1 MSITPF
7 NFHQI
12 QHPAPVLNAE
22 LQGLFETGIG
32 IKIWPSIDGEMT
44 LNIECR
50 IAVSALY
57 KYSPYSAFFN
67 STFGNQPR
75 VSATGTVME
84 LKRFLCKKSHYITN
98 GFDS

>member
-1 MSITPF
+1 MTNYEANTKQNKNEYPFLISAKGKRKEKMTHILSLKIFITPF

-12 QHPAPVLNAE
+12 QLPIPVLNAE

-50 IAVSALY
+50 IAVSAL
-57 KYSPYSAFFN
+57 
-67 STFGNQPR
+67 
-75 VSATGTVME
+75 
-84 LKRFLCKKSHYITN
+84 
-98 GFDS
+98 